1 MLLRDQGYDGACE
14 VRMEDGQER
23 QTMRLVIDSM
33 RCVKVSWR
41 FSALLSSA
49 IHSCSSASHERWG

>member
-14 VRMEDGQER
+14 VRMEDGQE
-23 QTMRLVIDSM
+23 QQILRLAIDSM
-33 RCVKVSWR
+33 RCTKVPWR

-49 IHSCSSASHERWG
+49 IRSCSSASHERWG